1 MPARDAIDAHLDST
15 HVARILYGSIVGLA
29 VVVALQSHPPSAGA
43 TVALLLGTALAVG
56 LAELYAEYVSAE
68 IRTRRPVASHSVA
81 EMAGEAAA
89 VAFGASFPALFFVL
103 AAAGVIELPAAFTL
117 AKWTGASVICG
128 YAFIAAR
135 MSGLGT
141 GRSLVHA
148 AVLGSIGFALIGLKA
163 LVH

>member
-1 MPARDAIDAHLDST
+1 MPVREALDAHLDST

-29 VVVALQSHPPSAGA
+29 VVVALQTHPPSAGA

-68 IRTRRPVASHSVA
+68 IRTQRPVAAHSVA

-89 VAFGASFPALFFVL
+89 VAFGASFPAVFFVL
-103 AAAGVIELPAAFTL
+103 AATGAIEVASAFTL
-117 AKWTGASVICG
+117 AKWTGATVICG

-135 MSGLGT
+135 LSGLGV
-141 GRSLVHA
+141 GRSLWHA
-148 AVLGSIGFALIGLKA
+148 AALGAIGFALIGLKA